1 MGTENREQGLG
12 NSGQELATT
21 ESSGLLAP
29 PYSLTPDPCAL
40 DPLALRAAAFA
51 RAAKAPSTL
60 RAYAADWAHF
70 LDWCGAQNRAALPA
84 TPETVALYLT
94 ALARTH
100 RPATITRRLTAITKA
115 HQARGLAS
123 PATVSELAVGETLKG
138 IRRTLGTAQK
148 AKVPLLTA
156 DLLQVLA
163 HRPPGLAGVRD
174 RALLLVGYAGA
185 FRRSELATLQL
196 ADVTWVDE
204 GAVLTL
210 TRSKTDQEGQGRQV
224 ALPRGAHAATC
235 PVQALRTWIHE
246 AQLTE
251 GALFRGVDRHGKL
264 RAGRLHADAVGAIV
278 QRALRRAGFEVE
290 KYGGH
295 SLRAGFATQAA
306 KNGATAF
313 DIMRQTGHRSVQ
325 TISRYKRSPDLP
337 RCAGREI
344 RIVIPD
350 QKPFTALK
358 RFASR
363 HRPSLNQSTFTM
375 SHGDHCWA

>member
-1 MGTENREQGLG
+1 MRRGHSQGLTRATVQSMGVLDEKNGERGAGQGRVEPNLQPLGALAAETSGEQGREERKGEVHL
-12 NSGQELATT
+12 SPALAV
-21 ESSGLLAP
+21 SAP
-29 PYSLTPDPCAL
+29 DAL
-40 DPLALRAAAFA
+40 VQQAAAFA

-70 LDWCGAQNRAALPA
+70 LDWCGAQDRSALPA

-94 ALARTH
+94 ALAATH
-100 RPATITRRLTAITKA
+100 RPAAITRRLTAITKA

-163 HRPPGLAGVRD
+163 HLPPGLAGVRD

-185 FRRSELATLQL
+185 FRRSELAALELQDL
-196 ADVTWVDE
+196 AWVEE
-204 GAVLTL
+204 GAVVTL
-210 TRSKTDQEGQGRQV
+210 RHSKTDQEGQGRQV
-224 ALPRGAHAATC
+224 ALPRGAHAGTC
-235 PVQALRTWIHE
+235 PVRALRSWIE
-246 AQLTE
+246 RALLTA
-251 GALFRGVDRHGKL
+251 GPLFRPVDRHGKL
-264 RAGRLHADAVGAIV
+264 RTGRLHPDAVGAIV
-278 QRALRRAGFEVE
+278 QRALAQAGFEAS

-325 TISRYKRSPDLP
+325 TVSRYVRDAQMFRDAP
-337 RCAGREI
+337 AGR
-344 RIVIPD
+344 
-350 QKPFTALK
+350 LG
-358 RFASR
+358 
-363 HRPSLNQSTFTM
+363 L
-375 SHGDHCWA
+375 